1 MCLLTAPAL
10 LRLQLRK
17 DTYNRLTPVQKL
29 QVARRDLALE
39 AALSRLE
46 PFDLLVLDDIT
57 DVSKEQPFAE

>member
-1 MCLLTAPAL
+1 M
-10 LRLQLRK
+10 
-17 DTYNRLTPVQKL
+17 QKL